1 MIISNITL
9 NNVEIPVNDNLI
21 GTSTSLNTSS
31 PSNNDILP
39 TYETIDNIPVITPG
53 TGSVFPDNPA
63 LLPKIT
69 TLSELLNYLSEVMI
83 RFNSNPKYYMQDDF
97 ALLIKTITNSLIYLY
112 TTGGGG
118 STISTGIPFIGI
130 ANLLTNPGNDAIA
143 AGNNFPGIYYA
154 QDTGTY
160 PYFYNT
166 VITVEQRLNSIVLLI
181 PTIVNEICVGYTTS
195 VYNIDVYT
203 KTSDFTNDGEDGV
216 NPFIT
221 ALDLPDGTKWEDS
234 GLQIIPKS
242 GKHIPASIID
252 DLPIPISAHNDT
264 TGKQGGTTGEYY
276 HLTNAQVSKVDPA
289 LQSFTETDP
298 VFAASAA
305 HEITSEDINNWDG
318 KISTIAHNSTT
329 SLNSGDYQHLTA
341 SQLSRVLAGIY
352 LNNISSISVTT
363 PTSPTLGFGERGLS
377 TNVKL
382 TYNINPRDDVFTSAL
397 LNNTGSQLVTTEVST
412 EINLG
417 NKVVSETNTMYLS
430 FTRNTI
436 PTTDNT
442 KSATYNA
449 YVPQWCGAS
458 VETDFATYA
467 LIETERTAGRF
478 TKSIQSS
485 ASILNTVTPI
495 SKYIWFISN
504 KTGAIIKDEV
514 SGAPYIVGAWDDGVS
529 EFYYKKI
536 TALLLADGTTTS
548 DLYFYRSRQL
558 KTLPSTQYRIY

>member
-112 TTGGGG
+112 TTGG

-203 KTSDFTNDGEDGV
+203 KTSTYQMVVNGKKCQRQHFSTQDGMIVMTSIVMELI
-216 NPFIT
+216 NLILEHFRA
-221 ALDLPDGTKWEDS
+221 ALVPSLVYST
-234 GLQIIPKS
+234 PK
-242 GKHIPASIID
+242 A
-252 DLPIPISAHNDT
+252 
-264 TGKQGGTTGEYY
+264 
-276 HLTNAQVSKVDPA
+276 
-289 LQSFTETDP
+289 
-298 VFAASAA
+298 
-305 HEITSEDINNWDG
+305 
-318 KISTIAHNSTT
+318 
-329 SLNSGDYQHLTA
+329 
-341 SQLSRVLAGIY
+341 
-352 LNNISSISVTT
+352 
-363 PTSPTLGFGERGLS
+363 
-377 TNVKL
+377 
-382 TYNINPRDDVFTSAL
+382 TSA
-397 LNNTGSQLVTTEVST
+397 TGGAVPRVA
-412 EINLG
+412 
-417 NKVVSETNTMYLS
+417 
-430 FTRNTI
+430 R
-436 PTTDNT
+436 
-442 KSATYNA
+442 AT
-449 YVPQWCGAS
+449 P
-458 VETDFATYA
+458 
-467 LIETERTAGRF
+467 
-478 TKSIQSS
+478 
-485 ASILNTVTPI
+485 
-495 SKYIWFISN
+495 
-504 KTGAIIKDEV
+504 
-514 SGAPYIVGAWDDGVS
+514 GVS
-529 EFYYKKI
+529 V
-536 TALLLADGTTTS
+536 
-548 DLYFYRSRQL
+548 
-558 KTLPSTQYRIY
+558 